1 MGQKVKPTGLRL
13 GINKT
18 WDSRWYSEKDYG
30 SLLIEDLRLRDYIM
44 KKLAQAGVSKVLIER
59 PAKKAVVTI
68 YSSRPGLIIG
78 KKGAEIEKLK
88 SDLSKK
94 VNAELSLNIVEIR
107 KPELDAQLVSESVA
121 QQIERRGSYRRAM
134 KRAIQSA
141 MKMGAEGVRICVSG
155 RLNGAEIAR
164 IEEYREGR
172 VPLHTLRADV
182 DYGFSGAE
190 TTYGV
195 IGIKVWIFRGEILS
209 HDPLATEKRSAARQA
224 SR

>member
-1 MGQKVKPTGLRL
+1 MGQKVNPIGLRL
-13 GINKT
+13 GVNKT
-18 WDSRWYSEKDYG
+18 WDSRWYAEKQYG
-30 SLLIEDLRLRDYIM
+30 SLLMEDIKVRTYLMSRLS
-44 KKLAQAGVSKVLIER
+44 QAGVSKVIVER
-59 PAKKAVVTI
+59 PAKNAVLTI

-78 KKGAEIEKLK
+78 KKGADIEKLK
-88 SDLSKK
+88 ADLSKRI
-94 VNAELSLNIVEIR
+94 NGELSLNVVEIR
-107 KPELDAQLVSESVA
+107 KPELDAQLVAESIA

-134 KRAIQSA
+134 KRAMQST
-141 MKMGAEGVRICVSG
+141 MKMGAEGMRVCVSG

-164 IEEYREGR
+164 TEEYREGR

-182 DYGFSGAE
+182 DYGFSGAK

-195 IGIKVWIFRGEILS
+195 TGVKVWIFRGEILS

>member
-1 MGQKVKPTGLRL
+1 MGQKVKPIGLRI

-18 WDSRWYSEKDYG
+18 WDSRWYAEKKYG
-30 SLLIEDLRLRDYIM
+30 SLLIEDIKVRTYLL

-59 PAKKAVVTI
+59 PAKKAVITI
-68 YSSRPGLIIG
+68 YCSRPGLIIG
-78 KKGAEIEKLK
+78 KKGADIDKLK
-88 SDLSKK
+88 SDLASR
-94 VNAELSLNIVEIR
+94 VTGEVSLNVVEIR
-107 KPELDAQLVSESVA
+107 KPELDAQLVSDNIA

-134 KRAIQSA
+134 KRAMQST
-141 MKMGAEGVRICVSG
+141 MKMGAEGIRICVSG

-164 IEEYREGR
+164 VEEYREGR

-182 DYGFSGAE
+182 DYGFTGAE

-195 IGIKVWIFRGEILS
+195 TGVKVWIFRGEILS

>member
-1 MGQKVKPTGLRL
+1 MGQKVKPIGLRL
-13 GINKT
+13 GINRT
-18 WDSRWYSEKDYG
+18 WDSRWYAEKKYG
-30 SLLIEDLRLRDYIM
+30 SLLIEDIKVRDYLI
-44 KKLAQAGVSKVLIER
+44 KKLHQAGVSKVLIER
-59 PAKKAVVTI
+59 PAKKAVITI

-78 KKGAEIEKLK
+78 KKGADIDKLK
-88 SDLSKK
+88 LDLSRR
-94 VNAELSLNIVEIR
+94 VTGEVSLNVVEIR
-107 KPELDAQLVSESVA
+107 KPELDAQLVSDNIA

-134 KRAIQSA
+134 KRAMQST
-141 MKMGAEGVRICVSG
+141 MKMGAEGIRVCVSG

-182 DYGFSGAE
+182 DYGFTGAE

-195 IGIKVWIFRGEILS
+195 TGVKVWIFRGEILS
-209 HDPLATEKRSAARQA
+209 HDPFATEKRSAARQA

>member
-30 SLLIEDLRLRDYIM
+30 SLLIEDLRLRDYIT

-88 SDLSKK
+88 SDLSKR

-141 MKMGAEGVRICVSG
+141 MKMGAEGVRISVSG